1 LGILHYP
8 RYNLCII
15 PSDYQP
21 RIVDLQ
27 LTARLSAVGAV
38 VIEGPKACGKTA
50 TARQLAASEVLLDV
64 DENAQRAIAL
74 DPALVLD
81 GPAPRL
87 LDEWQI
93 EPSIWNHMRRAID
106 ARSEPGQFILTGSA
120 VPADDV
126 TRHTGAGRITRL
138 RMRPMSLF
146 EMGRSTGRVSLGKL
160 LDGSM
165 SSSGDPGLTVTGIA
179 GEIALG
185 GWPGLRGRSVPDRLL
200 AVRDYLDE
208 IARVD
213 VERVGATRRD
223 PARVTRLLAS
233 LARNVATHAAAT
245 TLAKDAGGAEGPLKD
260 DTAREYLAVLERL
273 MVVEDQPAWAP
284 HLRSKH
290 RLRTAP
296 KRHFVDPSLAAAALR
311 ATPDRLLGDLNL
323 LGFLFESL
331 VVRDLR
337 VYAQAADAQV
347 SQYRDSGGLEVDA
360 IVEAGDGRWMAFEV
374 KLGQGQVD
382 TAATS
387 LQRFAER
394 IDTAS
399 CGSPALLGV
408 IVATGYAYRREDG
421 VAVIPIGALGP

>member
-1 LGILHYP
+1 M
-8 RYNLCII
+8 
-15 PSDYQP
+15 
-21 RIVDLQ
+21 
-27 LTARLSAVGAV
+27 SAVGAV
-38 VIEGPKACGKTA
+38 VIEGPRACGKTA
-50 TARQLAASEVLLDV
+50 TARQIAASEVLLDV
-64 DENAQRAIAL
+64 DSNARAAIEV

-81 GPAPRL
+81 GPTPRL

-93 EPSIWNHMRRAID
+93 EPAIWNHVRRAID
-106 ARSEPGQFILTGSA
+106 DRSGPGQFILTGSA
-120 VPADDV
+120 VPPDDI
-126 TRHTGAGRITRL
+126 TRHTGAGRISRL

-146 EMGRSTGRVSLGKL
+146 ETGRSSGGISLSELLEGSVSPVA
-160 LDGSM
+160 
-165 SSSGDPGLTVTGIA
+165 DPGLSVA
-179 GEIALG
+179 GLAEEIALG
-185 GWPGLRGRSVPDRLL
+185 GWPGLRGRSVEDALL
-200 AVRDYLDE
+200 AVRDYLEE

-213 VERVGATRRD
+213 VGRVDGTQRD
-223 PARVTRLLAS
+223 PSRVTRLLAS

-245 TLAKDAGGAEGPLKD
+245 TLAEDTGGADGPLKD
-260 DTAREYLAVLERL
+260 DTVREYLAALERL

-290 RLRTAP
+290 RLRTAS
-296 KRHFVDPSLAAAALR
+296 KRHFVDPSLAVAALG

-337 VYAQAADAQV
+337 VYAQATDARV

-374 KLGQGQVD
+374 KLGQGQID
-382 TAATS
+382 AAAAS
-387 LQRFAER
+387 LERFAAR
-394 IDTAS
+394 IDTAR

-408 IVATGYAYRREDG
+408 IVATGYGYRRKDG

>member
-1 LGILHYP
+1 M
-8 RYNLCII
+8 
-15 PSDYQP
+15 
-21 RIVDLQ
+21 
-27 LTARLSAVGAV
+27 SAVGAV
-38 VIEGPKACGKTA
+38 VIEGPRACGKTA
-50 TARQLAASEVLLDV
+50 TARQIAASEVLLDV
-64 DENAQRAIAL
+64 DSNARAAIEV

-81 GPAPRL
+81 GPTPRL

-93 EPSIWNHMRRAID
+93 EPAIWNHVRRAID
-106 ARSEPGQFILTGSA
+106 DRSGPGQFILTGSA
-120 VPADDV
+120 VPPDDI
-126 TRHTGAGRITRL
+126 TRHTGAGRISRL

-146 EMGRSTGRVSLGKL
+146 ETGRSSGGISLSELLEGSVSPVA
-160 LDGSM
+160 
-165 SSSGDPGLTVTGIA
+165 DPGLSVA
-179 GEIALG
+179 GLAKEIALG
-185 GWPGLRGRSVPDRLL
+185 GWPGLRGRSVEDALL
-200 AVRDYLDE
+200 AVRDYLEE

-213 VERVGATRRD
+213 VGRVDGTQRD
-223 PARVTRLLAS
+223 PSRVTRLLAS

-245 TLAKDAGGAEGPLKD
+245 TLAEDTGGADGPLKD
-260 DTAREYLAVLERL
+260 DTVREYLAALERL

-290 RLRTAP
+290 RLRTAS
-296 KRHFVDPSLAAAALR
+296 KRHFVDPSLAVAALG

-337 VYAQAADAQV
+337 VYAQATGARV

-374 KLGQGQVD
+374 KLGQGQID
-382 TAATS
+382 AAAAS
-387 LQRFAER
+387 LERFAAR
-394 IDTAS
+394 IDTTK

-408 IVATGYAYRREDG
+408 IVATGYGYRRKDG